1 MEELFQLAER
11 GNLKISGLLNKKSKA
26 FKDLKIDPDSLS
38 EEETAQ
44 ILSEN
49 PKAIIRPLLTDGKKL
64 TAGFKPD
71 EMENL
76 LS

>member
-11 GNLKISGLLNKKSKA
+11 GNLKINDLLNKKSKA

-38 EEETAQ
+38 EEKTAQ

>member
-1 MEELFQLAER
+1 VEELFQLAER
-11 GNLKISGLLNKKSKA
+11 GNLKINDLLNKKSKA

-38 EEETAQ
+38 EEKTAQ

-49 PKAIIRPLLTDGKKL
+49 PKAITRPLLTDGKKL

>member
-1 MEELFQLAER
+1 MEELFQLAQR
-11 GNLKISGLLNKKSKA
+11 GNLKIGDLLNKKSKA

-38 EEETAQ
+38 EEETAR
-44 ILSEN
+44 ILSEK
-49 PKAIIRPLLTDGKKL
+49 PKAIIRPLLTDGNKL